1 MSKKEFSKKTVVI
14 AGVGGLGSNVATL
27 LTRMNIGKLILI
39 DFDKVQKANLNRQ
52 NYYKRHIGMKKVK
65 ACKEVLESIGH
76 DTEIEIHD
84 KKLTEKNMER
94 FLSKGDIIVE
104 AFDKANEKAK
114 LTNFVLNNLADKY
127 LVGASGIGGFLS
139 NNLIKTKRIKD
150 KYYLI
155 GDSKSGIDLGMYG
168 PRVNIAA
175 SQQANTV
182 LRIIRKELKV

>member
-1 MSKKEFSKKTVVI
+1 MSDKIFNNKTVVI

-39 DFDKVQKANLNRQ
+39 DFDKVQKSNLNRQ

-76 DTEIEIHD
+76 DTEIEIYD
-84 KKLTEKNMER
+84 KKLTEKNMKR

-139 NNLIKTKRIKD
+139 NNSIKTTRIKD

-155 GDSKSGIDLGMYG
+155 GDLESGIDLGMYG

-175 SQQANTV
+175 SMQANTV
-182 LRIIRKELKV
+182 LRIIRKELCV